1 MGAGTYDYICNERLK
16 NGTKCHEASNLAF
29 MDSSESLFHF
39 RDSCFP
45 AMQPD
50 YMAPSNFD
58 DNEVIPFNQRN
69 MENIVIMVDDSV
81 KTTMAVSLG
90 KKERTVSFRSG
101 DSFVKSLL
109 AFY

>member
-90 KKERTVSFRSG
+90 KKERTVSFRSR